1 MHITFEP
8 LVEIVSTIGG
18 SDAFWAGFLVAL
30 LDGHPLARCVLFAR
44 EIAELKLTT
53 VGPLPSTIDRDQIYA
68 RLPETSTDVCSTW
81 S

>member
-1 MHITFEP
+1 VPARPVKVVDATAA
-8 LVEIVSTIGG
+8 G
-18 SDAFWAGFLVAL
+18 DAFWAGFLVAL

-53 VGPLPSTIDRDQIYA
+53 AGPLPSTIDRDQIYA
-68 RLPETSTDVCSTW
+68 RLPRTATDVRLAW